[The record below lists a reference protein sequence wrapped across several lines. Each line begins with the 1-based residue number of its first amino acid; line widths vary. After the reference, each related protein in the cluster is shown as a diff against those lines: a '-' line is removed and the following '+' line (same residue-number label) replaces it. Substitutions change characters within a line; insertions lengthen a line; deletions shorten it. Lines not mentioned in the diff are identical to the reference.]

1 MKAVILAGGL
11 GTRLGEETHLK
22 PKPMVEIGNHP
33 MLWHIMKIYSNYGI
47 NDFIICLGYKGH
59 MIKEYFS
66 NYFLSN
72 SDITIDVKNNKIDVH
87 RSSLES
93 WKITLVDT
101 GLTTMTG
108 ARVKKVESYIEE
120 DTFMLPYGDGVTD
133 LNINSLLEFHASHNK
148 IGTVTGVSPP
158 SRYGE
163 LSINNG
169 LVTSFEEK
177 PDSGQS
183 FINGGYF
190 VFNKEFFEYLE
201 NDDHCI
207 LERSPLERLTQDN
220 QLQVYTHTGFWQGMD
235 TYRDYLFLNEQ
246 WANGQAKWKTW

>member
-1 MKAVILAGGL
+1 
-11 GTRLGEETHLK
+11 
-22 PKPMVEIGNHP
+22 MVEVGGKPI
-33 MLWHIMKIYSNYGI
+33 LWHIMKTFAHYG
-47 NDFIICLGYKGH
+47 FIEFILCLGYKADI
-59 MIKEYFS
+59 IK
-66 NYFLSN
+66 NYFLHYSTLS
-72 SDITIDVKNNKIDVH
+72 SDFSIDLGSGSIDIH
-87 RSSLES
+87 NMHDEHD

-120 DTFMLPYGDGVTD
+120 DTFMLTYGDGVTD
-133 LNINSLLEFHASHNK
+133 LDINSLLEFHASHNK

-220 QLQVYTHTGFWQGMD
+220 QLQVYTHTGFWQCMD